1 MMASSDAV
9 KKVDVA
15 RYYVEF
21 SLAGVR
27 CTSESSHLTLVEVE
41 RLAAELLAIG
51 ALTIHIKRS
60 QS

>member
-1 MMASSDAV
+1 MMATSGEAKRADQG
-9 KKVDVA
+9 

-21 SLAGVR
+21 SLVGVR
-27 CTSESSHLTLVEVE
+27 CTSESSHLTLAEVE

-51 ALTIHIKRS
+51 AVTIHIKRS